1 MTKKARSVTNW
12 FHGKQIKPKCEHKYD
27 YQHTV
32 VWNTEKETGIS
43 RNTILWTF
51 IDLSYASTSI
61 FSWCVIINTVGSNIM
76 TRPLHQYRRGYG
88 FKFLTGLNFF
98 SGLISTTGSVVFITA
113 RIDSIF
119 VSLTAVHIYDFHI
132 FIAIIHYLEG
142 CLDPTW
148 WPPPSWLVSSV
159 GRVLQIPYGPE
170 LFSGLISTISLV
182 VFITTGIDSI
192 FEFKYL

>member
-1 MTKKARSVTNW
+1 MTEKARSVTNW

-32 VWNTEKETGIS
+32 VRNTEKETGIS

-51 IDLSYASTSI
+51 IDLSYDSTSI
-61 FSWCVIINTVGSNIM
+61 FSWCVIINTIGSNIM

-88 FKFLTGLNFF
+88 FKSRTGLNFF
-98 SGLISTTGSVVFITA
+98 FRPVRDLNPGSVVFITT

-142 CLDPTW
+142 LFGSNMMT
-148 WPPPSWLVSSV
+148 SSQ
-159 GRVLQIPYGPE
+159 LAC
-170 LFSGLISTISLV
+170 
-182 VFITTGIDSI
+182 
-192 FEFKYL
+192 